1 MHMSRLD
8 ETPVEKRQA
17 KEIALE
23 AVMLIPNVVKLLGR
37 IIRDPRVSV
46 RRKSFAVAALIYVIS
61 PIDLIPD
68 FVGGFGQLDDLVIVA
83 VALNHLIAGT
93 GREVIEQHWDG
104 SADSLDLVLAATEWG
119 TEIIPGPLRRLLPS

>member
-1 MHMSRLD
+1 MSRLD
-8 ETPVEKRQA
+8 ETPVDKRQA
-17 KEIALE
+17 KEIARE
-23 AVMLIPNVVKLLGR
+23 AILLIPNVVKLLGR

-46 RRKSFAVAALIYVIS
+46 RRKSFAAAALVYVVS

-68 FVGGFGQLDDLVIVA
+68 FIAGFGQLDDLVIVA
-83 VALNHLIAGT
+83 VALNNLIAGA

-119 TEIIPGPLRRLLPS
+119 TEIIPGPLRRMLPS

>member
-1 MHMSRLD
+1 MSRLD
-8 ETPVEKRQA
+8 ESPVDKRQA
-17 KEIALE
+17 REIARE
-23 AVMLIPNVVKLLGR
+23 AILLTPNLAKLLAR

-46 RRKSFAVAALIYVIS
+46 RRKSFAAAALIYVVS

-68 FVGGFGQLDDLVIVA
+68 FVAGFGQLDDLVIVA
-83 VALNHLIAGT
+83 VALNHLIAGA
-93 GREVIEQHWDG
+93 GRDVVEQHWDG

>member
-1 MHMSRLD
+1 MYMSRLD

>member
-1 MHMSRLD
+1 MTMSRLD
-8 ETPVEKRQA
+8 ETPVEKRQV

-23 AVMLIPNVVKLLGR
+23 AVLLIPNVVKLLAR

-68 FVGGFGQLDDLVIVA
+68 FVGGFGQLDDLVIAA
-83 VALNHLIAGT
+83 VALNHLIAGA

-104 SADSLDLVLAATEWG
+104 SADALDLVLAATEWG
-119 TEIIPGPLRRLLPS
+119 TEIIPSPLRRLLPS

>member
-1 MHMSRLD
+1 MSRLD
-8 ETPVEKRQA
+8 ESPVDKRQA
-17 KEIALE
+17 REIARE
-23 AVMLIPNVVKLLGR
+23 AILLTPNLAKLLGR

-46 RRKSFAVAALIYVIS
+46 RRKSFAAAALIYVVS

-68 FVGGFGQLDDLVIVA
+68 FVAGFGQLDDLVIVA
-83 VALNHLIAGT
+83 VALNHLIAGA
-93 GREVIEQHWDG
+93 GRDVVEQHWDG

>member
-1 MHMSRLD
+1 MSRLD
-8 ETPVEKRQA
+8 ETPVDKRQA
-17 KEIALE
+17 KEIARE
-23 AVMLIPNVVKLLGR
+23 AILLIPNVVKLLGR

-46 RRKSFAVAALIYVIS
+46 RRKSFAAAALVYVVS

-68 FVGGFGQLDDLVIVA
+68 FIVGFGQLDDLVIVA

-119 TEIIPGPLRRLLPS
+119 TEIIPGPLRRMLPS

>member
-1 MHMSRLD
+1 MSRLD
-8 ETPVEKRQA
+8 ETPVDKRQA
-17 KEIALE
+17 KEIARE
-23 AVMLIPNVVKLLGR
+23 AILLIPNVVKLLGR

-46 RRKSFAVAALIYVIS
+46 RRKSFAAAALVYVVS

-68 FVGGFGQLDDLVIVA
+68 FIVGFGQLDDLVIVA
-83 VALNHLIAGT
+83 VALNNLIAGA

-119 TEIIPGPLRRLLPS
+119 TEIIPGPLRRMLPS